1 MLVQPERGVGVSQ
14 KRTGSVYVCKPATS
28 GVHSASK
35 FTFARAIAGPQ
46 KNKESS
52 TAAYTM
58 APRSTVLQRPQM
70 QMMECLNLCTS
81 CDTHTAHS
89 GAVSRRVARKVAAC
103 PCEAVGTLLILDR
116 DSTLLPVR
124 VISRARRPQLPSIAG
139 DIVGC
144 KHDTSS
150 KTEETRHSVRFMPE
164 LRSVPSV
171 CPRSKRSDLNN
182 RFCGFFFRVLR
193 IPGCT

>member
-28 GVHSASK
+28 GVHSASR

-58 APRSTVLQRPQM
+58 APRSTALQRPQI
-70 QMMECLNLCTS
+70 QMIECLNLCTS
-81 CDTHTAHS
+81 CDTCTAHPDD
-89 GAVSRRVARKVAAC
+89 VSRRAARKVAAC
-103 PCEAVGTLLILDR
+103 PREASTVLILDR

-124 VISRARRPQLPSIAG
+124 VISRTRRPQPPSIAG
-139 DIVGC
+139 DIVDC

-164 LRSVPSV
+164 LRSASQVFVPRDG
-171 CPRSKRSDLNN
+171 PR
-182 RFCGFFFRVLR
+182 GR
-193 IPGCT
+193 IL